1 MSRKFI
7 TNIVIASLIAQ
18 STWIGVCWQP
28 AEAAR
33 FVDLSGNWSEKYVNS
48 LSDKGIISAE
58 QDGKF
63 RPNDP
68 VTRAVLASWM
78 VKALGLENQTAPST
92 PSFPDVKPTDP
103 AFKAI
108 EIITRNNYIAGYPD
122 GFRPKQNIQRGEV
135 ISILARALNAPALDD
150 GSISSELAKF
160 SDAAKIPDW
169 ARSGV
174 AQASKAGVLV
184 NNPNPSI
191 VNAATI
197 ANRGDTAALV
207 SKLTEYLTQKQI
219 ENATARAT
227 QDAPPPSSL
236 PAPPPANPAGY
247 PVSYAGVPMIAQAP
261 PNYPPPQQP
270 AYQPQQPAYQQP
282 PPSYQGQ
289 VYQQQGYMGAQQAP
303 FAAPGAYVNPQG
315 PPPGAYPLQGQYAQP
330 AYGAQPPPTTLQG
343 RVVVVGAGTKF
354 NAALKNTLNS
364 GSTQPGEQ
372 VEATLSAPVYSG
384 GVEVV
389 PAGSKLIGQ
398 VTQVVSAARFKF
410 GANGKIDIKFTSVET
425 PDGRR
430 FPLSASVDDTQV
442 KLVGGSTMGRVG
454 KGALTTGIGAG
465 SGAALGT
472 ALGAIVG
479 GTSGSRSVGKA
490 TGMGAVFG
498 TAIGGGIGLVGAGV
512 RKGSEVSLPAGQAL
526 PVQLDESLQITAGGP
541 VQPMYQQP
549 PPAYQPQ
556 PYAQPYGAPP
566 QYGAPYQP
574 PVQQPT
580 TGGFYPQ

>member
-7 TNIVIASLIAQ
+7 TNIVVASLLSQ
-18 STWIGVCWQP
+18 LTWVNLSCQP

-33 FVDLSGNWSEKYVNS
+33 FVDLSGNWSEKYVNA

-58 QDGKF
+58 SDGKF
-63 RPNDP
+63 RPSDP

-78 VKALGLENQTAPST
+78 VKALGLENQPVSST
-92 PSFPDVKPTDP
+92 PSFPDVKPTDSYY
-103 AFKAI
+103 KAV
-108 EIITRNNYIAGYPD
+108 EIIRQNNYIAGYPD

-135 ISILARALNAPALDD
+135 ITILARALNSPALDD
-150 GSISSELAKF
+150 GSITTELSKF
-160 SDAAKIPDW
+160 SDSSKIPDW
-169 ARSGV
+169 ARSGI
-174 AQASKAGVLV
+174 AQASKAGIII
-184 NNPNPSI
+184 NNPNSSV

-197 ANRGDTAALV
+197 ATRGDTAALI
-207 SKLTEYLTQKQI
+207 SKLTDYLTQKQI
-219 ENATARAT
+219 DNATARAT
-227 QDAPPPSSL
+227 QDAPPQQ
-236 PAPPPANPAGY
+236 AVAPPANPAGY
-247 PVSYAGVPMIAQAP
+247 PIPVSYAGVPLVAQAP
-261 PNYPPPQQP
+261 PTYPPPQQP
-270 AYQPQQPAYQQP
+270 YAQQP

-289 VYQQQGYMGAQQAP
+289 VYQQQGYQGAAQQAP
-303 FAAPGAYVNPQG
+303 FAAPGAYVAPQG

-330 AYGAQPPPTTLQG
+330 AYGAPPTTLQG

-372 VEATLSAPVYSG
+372 VEATLSSPVYSG

-389 PAGSKLIGQ
+389 PAGSKLIGS
-398 VTQVVSAARFKF
+398 VTSVVSAARFKF
-410 GANGKIDIKFTSVET
+410 GANGKIDIKFTAVET

-454 KGALTTGIGAG
+454 KGALTAGIGAG

-512 RKGSEVSLPAGQAL
+512 RKGSEVSLPAGQQL
-526 PVQLDESLQITAGGP
+526 PVQLDESLQISAGAP
-541 VQPMYQQP
+541 AYQ

-556 PYAQPYGAPP
+556 PYPQQPAYGAPP

-574 PVQQPT
+574 PPVQQPM

>member
-7 TNIVIASLIAQ
+7 TNIVVASLFSQ
-18 STWIGVCWQP
+18 LTWLGTCCQP

-33 FVDLSGNWSEKYVNS
+33 FVDLSGNWSEKYVNA
-48 LSDKGIISAE
+48 LSDKGIIGAE
-58 QDGKF
+58 TDGKF
-63 RPNDP
+63 HPTDP

-78 VKALGLENQTAPST
+78 VKALNLENQPVPST
-92 PSFPDVKPTDP
+92 PSFQDVKPSDWYY
-103 AFKAI
+103 KAV
-108 EIITRNNYIAGYPD
+108 EIIRQNNYIAGYAD
-122 GFRPKQNIQRGEV
+122 GFRPKQFIQRGEV
-135 ISILARALNAPALDD
+135 ISILARALNSPAMDD
-150 GSISSELAKF
+150 GSITTELSKF
-160 SDAAKIPDW
+160 SDSSKIPDW

-174 AQASKAGVLV
+174 AQASRAGIII
-184 NNPNPSI
+184 NNPDSSQ

-197 ANRGDTAALV
+197 ATRGDTAALL
-207 SKLTEYLTQKQI
+207 SKLTDYLTQKQI
-219 ENATARAT
+219 ENATARAM
-227 QDAPPPSSL
+227 QDQPPR

-247 PVSYAGVPMIAQAP
+247 PISYAGVPIVAQAP
-261 PNYPPPQQP
+261 PTYPPPQQP
-270 AYQPQQPAYQQP
+270 PYGQP

-289 VYQQQGYMGAQQAP
+289 VYQQQGYQAP
-303 FAAPGAYVNPQG
+303 AQPAPYAPPGAYVAPQG
-315 PPPGAYPLQGQYAQP
+315 APPGAYPLQGQYAQP
-330 AYGAQPPPTTLQG
+330 AYGAPQAPPTTLQG

-372 VEATLSAPVYSG
+372 VEATLSSPVYSG

-389 PAGSKLIGQ
+389 PAGSKLIGS
-398 VTQVVSAARFKF
+398 VTSVVSAARFKF
-410 GANGKIDIKFTSVET
+410 GANGKIDIKFTAVET

-454 KGALTTGIGAG
+454 KGALTAGIGAG

-541 VQPMYQQP
+541 AYQP
-549 PPAYQPQ
+549 PPVYPQQPQ
-556 PYAQPYGAPP
+556 QPYPQQPAYGAP
-566 QYGAPYQP
+566 QYGAPYQQP
-574 PVQQPT
+574 PVQQPM